1 MTLQG
6 YHTKK
11 VRKGINI
18 GFILFIVSE
27 VFFFF
32 SIFWAYFHSSLSPS
46 VELGGMWPPMGIEAL
61 NLWELPLLNTVE
73 SAIYAVWV
81 WTPLYMLN
89 LSINQD
95 YISLLLP
102 LSLKKPQL
110 NKLDTEFY
118 KWFAGLTDAEGSF
131 GIFTLPS
138 KGIYLKF
145 TLGFHIDDLPALK
158 LIKNKLGFGRIYTY
172 KKSCYYIIT
181 KKENILKVIS
191 IFDVYTLNSSKNLD
205 FLDFKKAFYLYFER
219 TNLTKELINQIL
231 ELKNNMNTKRTNFKM
246 SQVII
251 SKSWLL
257 GFIEGD
263 GSFSL
268 NRTTIEPIF
277 SIQLT
282 ESQLPL
288 LIEIKKYLEKN
299 LGFDGYS
306 IYKLNHTSIIS
317 IGKSK
322 AVNNS
327 KPMVSLTIKNIHVLT
342 NYLIPFFSECQW
354 ITKKGLDFEDFKIIC
369 KSIYIGAYREKR
381 IKDLIIKLSLTMNNN
396 RLSTNL
402 GTVEHLSTSERDEII
417 KAKATIEH
425 LSDGRQIEI
434 GTNKLIHRRSSSC
447 IYELTKPSGEKLI
460 KLNLAESAK
469 ELGVGFNTIKRQ
481 LNCQSMELG
490 EVEYKGNKIKRIA
503 VFYAMNK

>member
-6 YHTKK
+6 NHTKG

-32 SIFWAYFHSSLSPS
+32 SIFWAYFHCSLSPS

-73 SAIYAVWV
+73 SAINAVWV
-81 WTPLYMLN
+81 GTPLYMLN

-95 YISLLLP
+95 GRSISL
-102 LSLKKPQL
+102 LKKPQAKP

-131 GIFTLPS
+131 GIFTQS
-138 KGIYLKF
+138 KVFYFKF
-145 TLGFHIDDLPALK
+145 TIGFHIDDLPALK
-158 LIKNKLGFGRIYTY
+158 LIKNKLGFGRIYTN
-172 KKSCYYIIT
+172 KKSCHYIVT
-181 KKENILKVIS
+181 KKENILKIIS

-205 FLDFKKAFYLYFER
+205 YLDFKKAFYLYFER

-268 NRTTIEPIF
+268 NRIIIEPVF

-288 LIEIKKYLEKN
+288 LLEIKKYLENN
-299 LGFDGYS
+299 LGFDSYS
-306 IYKLNHTSIIS
+306 IYKLNNSSIIS

-327 KPMVSLTIKNIHVLT
+327 KPMVSLKIKNIHILT
-342 NYLIPFFSECQW
+342 NYLIPFFSEC
-354 ITKKGLDFEDFKIIC
+354 E
-369 KSIYIGAYREKR
+369 
-381 IKDLIIKLSLTMNNN
+381 
-396 RLSTNL
+396 
-402 GTVEHLSTSERDEII
+402 
-417 KAKATIEH
+417 
-425 LSDGRQIEI
+425 
-434 GTNKLIHRRSSSC
+434 
-447 IYELTKPSGEKLI
+447 
-460 KLNLAESAK
+460 
-469 ELGVGFNTIKRQ
+469 
-481 LNCQSMELG
+481 
-490 EVEYKGNKIKRIA
+490 
-503 VFYAMNK
+503 